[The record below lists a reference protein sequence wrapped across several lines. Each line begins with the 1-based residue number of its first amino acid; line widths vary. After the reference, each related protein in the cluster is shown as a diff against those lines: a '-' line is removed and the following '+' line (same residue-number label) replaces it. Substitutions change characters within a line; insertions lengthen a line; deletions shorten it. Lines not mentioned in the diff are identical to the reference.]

1 MERNRLDK
9 IRRHAA
15 ARLIQASWKK
25 YCFEKKQALNIY
37 DDDDT
42 NHSLRRVF
50 ILANQFD
57 VLVELSLCRK
67 KIQNPESVWNIKKV
81 FNDKYRVSFHFF
93 SASCTEYAYYALHM
107 F

>member
-1 MERNRLDK
+1 LVIPSDEKRILGLMERNRLDK

-50 ILANQFD
+50 IF
-57 VLVELSLCRK
+57 
-67 KIQNPESVWNIKKV
+67 V
-81 FNDKYRVSFHFF
+81 FMKDSN
-93 SASCTEYAYYALHM
+93 
-107 F
+107 

>member
-37 DDDDT
+37 DDDDP

-50 ILANQFD
+50 ILGFTGIKDSNQGSSGRRRPRRPGS
-57 VLVELSLCRK
+57 LS
-67 KIQNPESVWNIKKV
+67 PSFPSV
-81 FNDKYRVSFHFF
+81 
-93 SASCTEYAYYALHM
+93 
-107 F
+107 

>member
-67 KIQNPESVWNIKKV
+67 KYKTQEVFGISKK
-81 FNDKYRVSFHFF
+81 F
-93 SASCTEYAYYALHM
+93 STINTV
-107 F
+107 